1 MTDLQKAVEKIMQRT
16 KRPAKEEQEQTASGT
31 ANLIPTGSVM
41 LNLACADSW
50 SGGYGAG
57 KIVNLIGDSSSGK
70 TLLAFSMFAEMSRNE
85 RYKDYRLI
93 YDDVEQ
99 ACEFDIAKLFG
110 AGTADRIVAPY
121 YSDIPHHS
129 NNVPQYSGTIQ
140 EFHANVMDAIKLG
153 EPFVYVLDSFDAL
166 SSADEQ
172 DRAEKSIEAT
182 RAGKPV
188 QGSYKMDKA
197 KLSGEI
203 LRHILADLRSTG
215 SLVLVI
221 SQTRDNIDPMSFTK
235 KTRSGGNALRFYSAH
250 EIWLAVKGK
259 LKSKDRVIGS
269 QIRAKVS
276 KNKLTG
282 KLREIEFPV
291 YYSYGV
297 DDIGAAVDFLV
308 EEGKWGKKGNSLV
321 TLGLPGFDGS
331 RQKVI
336 QRIEE
341 SLASPKLFAL
351 AGETWTEIEESLK
364 MDRRMKYE

>member
-1 MTDLQKAVEKIMQRT
+1 MSDLQKAVEKIMQRT
-16 KRPAKEEQEQTASGT
+16 KRPSKEEREDSASSLSL
-31 ANLIPTGSVM
+31 NLIPTGSVM

-50 SGGYGAG
+50 VGGYGAG

-70 TLLAFSMFAEMSRNE
+70 TLLAFSMFAEMSRDKW
-85 RYKDYRLI
+85 YKDYRLI

-110 AGTADRIVAPY
+110 AGTAERIVAPY
-121 YSDIPHHS
+121 YSEDA
-129 NNVPQYSGTIQ
+129 PQYSGTIQ

-203 LRHILADLRSTG
+203 LRHILADLRTTG

-235 KTRSGGNALRFYSAH
+235 KTRSGGNALRFYAAH

-321 TLGLPGFDGS
+321 TTGMDGLDGS

-341 SLASPKLFAL
+341 GKLQGKLFVL
-351 AGETWTEIEESLK
+351 AGETWAEIEESLK
-364 MDRRMKYE
+364 MDRRVKYE